1 MKSLQQILRVTSYKK
16 KPYFDLKRQEKQETG
31 NPAGKHTLKGLKVK
45 YQSSRLSKSTTP
57 MNFRRRPR
65 NDLGHC
71 KVCCAYDLIT
81 QSLDFSFLHSSS
93 ALWCER
99 VVGVDITARI
109 FGYAMLMRP
118 TNKVHTTGLVQ
129 ACVHWLQTLFGVNV
143 SGGPVTLCPSSS
155 TQTP

>member
-1 MKSLQQILRVTSYKK
+1 
-16 KPYFDLKRQEKQETG
+16 
-31 NPAGKHTLKGLKVK
+31 
-45 YQSSRLSKSTTP
+45 

-155 TQTP
+155 TQTPWRFFSFQCAKKQKDSYRFTDIYQYWEMSAICTHWILFYVYLIGFCKPHDVW